1 MSATLVIRE
10 ILKDTVSILGVEL
23 PKKVQIEPPREKKF
37 GDIATNIAMLLASTL
52 KDSPRNIAK
61 KIKDLILERH
71 STHIEKIDIAGP
83 GFINFFLSKSFW
95 QSEVLKILNKGE
107 DYGRSDLGMGKK
119 VLVEYVSANPTGPLH
134 VGHGRGAAVGDSLA
148 RILKFCGYEVTTEYY
163 INDAGRQ
170 ITLLGKSIY
179 IRYKQ
184 LFGFED
190 EICDDCYKGEYI
202 IDIANKI
209 KQELGD
215 ALLKKEPNDA
225 IQFCS
230 QFGQDLILEQIK
242 QDLKNFRV
250 LHENWFSEKSL
261 VAENFVDK
269 TIELLKQKGLV
280 YEKEGALWFSSSKF
294 GDDKDRVLK
303 KSSGDLTYFASD
315 IAYHKDKLD
324 RGFDLLIDIWGADH
338 HGYIPRMKAA
348 ICALGR
354 DKQDLQVILI
364 QLVNL
369 LRGGKQVSMSTRS
382 GEFVT
387 LEEVLNEVGPDAA
400 RFIFLSRKSDSHL
413 DFDLELAKQRTME
426 NPVYYVQY
434 AHARIC
440 SVFAK
445 AKERHIDIS
454 MKPNEVINYLTL
466 DLEIDILK
474 KLNEFQDIVL
484 TCARILSPHMLT
496 FYLMELAGM
505 FHQYYNKCPVLGAEQ
520 KELIFARCY
529 LLMAIRQVIAQGL
542 YLLGV
547 NAPERM

>member
-387 LEEVLNEVGPDAA
+387 LKEVLNEVGPDAA

-505 FHQYYNKCPVLGAEQ
+505 FHQYYNKYQVLGAEQ
-520 KELIFARCY
+520 KKLIFARCY